1 MNYVIDTDL
10 LMQLIERAKNARDNF
25 GQAKYI
31 LDQII
36 TDLSLYPLPSNE
48 KNSQSDRAIENIE
61 SVHQALII
69 SIQRLDSLIESL
81 DRYVLRLENQQN
93 EMIKS
98 INIIISEADFQIDSM
113 KKLLTNGMFVDV
125 SRQNSIYSVFNKPEK
140 TLSALSVSQVE
151 QIPI

>member
-98 INIIISEADFQIDSM
+98 INVIISEADFQIDSM

-125 SRQNSIYSVFNKPEK
+125 YCQNSIYSVFNKPEK